1 MKRYLLAVATAVL
14 VLGTGAAL
22 AAPANVSGT
31 ITSLDKGK
39 HQLVL
44 DDGQTYSLQADIKA
58 DNLAVGDR
66 VTVSS
71 EKKDGANVVASIVKR

>member
-1 MKRYLLAVATAVL
+1 MKIVLFVASVLAI
-14 VLGTGAAL
+14 GTGAAL
-22 AAPANVSGT
+22 AVPTSVDGT

-44 DDGQTYSLQADIKA
+44 DDGQTYSLQADVKA
-58 DNLAVGDR
+58 DNLVVGDK

-71 EKKDGANVVASIVKR
+71 EQKDGANVVASIVKR

>member
-1 MKRYLLAVATAVL
+1 MQEFLLVASFLT
-14 VLGTGAAL
+14 LGTGAVL
-22 AAPANVSGT
+22 AVPTNVSGT

-58 DNLAVGDR
+58 DTLAVGDK

-71 EKKDGANVVASIVKR
+71 EMKDGVNVVASISRR

>member
-1 MKRYLLAVATAVL
+1 MRKSLFPLVASIL
-14 VLGTGAAL
+14 VLGTGAGL
-22 AAPANVSGT
+22 AAPTSVNGT
-31 ITSLDKGK
+31 ITSRDKGK

-71 EKKDGANVVASIVKR
+71 EQKDGANVVASIAKR

>member
-1 MKRYLLAVATAVL
+1 MRKSLFSLVASIL
-14 VLGTGAAL
+14 VLGTGVGL
-22 AAPANVSGT
+22 AAPTSVNGT
-31 ITSLDKGK
+31 ITNLDKGK

-44 DDGQTYSLQADIKA
+44 YNGQTYSLQADIKA

-71 EKKDGANVVASIVKR
+71 EQKDGANVVASIAKR

>member
-1 MKRYLLAVATAVL
+1 MKNSLLTLAASIL
-14 VLGTGAAL
+14 LLGTGAGL
-22 AAPANVSGT
+22 AAPANITGT

-39 HQLVL
+39 HQVVL

-71 EKKDGANVVASIVKR
+71 EKKDGANVVASIAKR

>member
-1 MKRYLLAVATAVL
+1 MKNSRLTLAASILL
-14 VLGTGAAL
+14 LGTGAGL
-22 AAPANVSGT
+22 AVPANITGT

-39 HQLVL
+39 HQVVL

-71 EKKDGANVVASIVKR
+71 EKKDGANVVASIAKR